1 MTKKDFIVNCI
12 QHMDI
17 ESLDLVFNV
26 NQVLQETTKEIFLK
40 KLNTVFAVF
49 LKSGDTELIPYKGY
63 CNAYDCTKEQG
74 EGYSF
79 EGNKSK
85 KHFAITLFESK
96 DDEVYVE
103 NCHDFEL
110 SDNMLEIKEIIK
122 FYIYEDEKV
131 NFIPDPK
138 YSAIHTICS
147 GALIQLKKQYINNI
161 IDKSIYTAWLDKF
174 KLTYQSVKT
183 YSYTYSYAFERFDD
197 LYYDLDKLA
206 NYLENDSSAKNALHE
221 FEKIDINNEKGL
233 LKWLVKYEK
242 TADNLVLFLEIHGDI
257 NPYKLEE
264 SSYFEIEFL
273 KIDVTDF
280 KNIIRF
286 KILFDEYYWEML
298 DKHKTCDNNEES
310 SNLGDLEITEN
321 STSLSYHLNKRGF
334 QL

>member
-1 MTKKDFIVNCI
+1 
-12 QHMDI
+12 MDI

-49 LKSGDTELIPYKGY
+49 KKSGDTELTPYKGY
-63 CNAYDCTKEQG
+63 CKAYGCTKEQG

-147 GALIQLKKQYINNI
+147 EALIQLKKQYINNI

-183 YSYTYSYAFERFDD
+183 YSYTHSYAFERYSNLEELTD
-197 LYYDLDKLA
+197 
-206 NYLENDSSAKNALHE
+206 YLENDIPAKNALHE
-221 FEKIDINNEKGL
+221 FESINLNNDEDL
-233 LKWLVKYEK
+233 LKWLVRHEK

-257 NPYKLEE
+257 DPSRIDTY
-264 SSYFEIEFL
+264 SYFEVEFL
-273 KIDVTDF
+273 KIKVNDF

-286 KILFDEYYWEML
+286 KILFDEYYWDML
-298 DKHKTCDNNEES
+298 HKYKSHDETES
-310 SNLGDLEITEN
+310 EDYLNTPEKTEI